1 MHQILIQETGGADG
15 IRDKTLLDSAVNAPF
30 QTCGGEDLFQSTR
43 EKAAHLGYYLIQN
56 HPFIDG
62 NKRIGMLAMLTF
74 LELNGISVN
83 STDEEIIKVGFA
95 LADRQMDV
103 EQLEQWLVDHS

>member
-1 MHQILIQETGGADG
+1 
-15 IRDKTLLDSAVNAPF
+15 
-30 QTCGGEDLFQSTR
+30 
-43 EKAAHLGYYLIQN
+43 
-56 HPFIDG
+56 
-62 NKRIGMLAMLTF
+62 MLTF